1 MMYRSEFF
9 LNIIGTLLFIYV
21 QISIW
26 CALLPSYATDA
37 IVGSGQMVTF
47 VIVSYLLRQASRT
60 YFTRAFETKI
70 NHGNISIDLIRPISL
85 KFMMFAEQLSENL
98 SMILFACIPAAIIS
112 GFVWGIELVV
122 GIPNMLLFGL
132 SVLLAI
138 TLQFYI
144 EYIAGMCVFW
154 TRDSVY
160 TSQALGGLILIFSGS
175 TVPLWFYPDWL
186 NIVGLFLPFRL
197 MAFEP
202 IRIFMGHADLSGAIE
217 IIAHQAL
224 WIVGLYVLERL
235 VWREIQNNVF
245 IQGG

>member
-1 MMYRSEFF
+1 
-9 LNIIGTLLFIYV
+9 
-21 QISIW
+21 
-26 CALLPSYATDA
+26 
-37 IVGSGQMVTF
+37 
-47 VIVSYLLRQASRT
+47 
-60 YFTRAFETKI
+60 
-70 NHGNISIDLIRPISL
+70 
-85 KFMMFAEQLSENL
+85 
-98 SMILFACIPAAIIS
+98 
-112 GFVWGIELVV
+112 
-122 GIPNMLLFGL
+122 
-132 SVLLAI
+132 
-138 TLQFYI
+138 
-144 EYIAGMCVFW
+144 
-154 TRDSVY
+154 
-160 TSQALGGLILIFSGS
+160 LIFSGS